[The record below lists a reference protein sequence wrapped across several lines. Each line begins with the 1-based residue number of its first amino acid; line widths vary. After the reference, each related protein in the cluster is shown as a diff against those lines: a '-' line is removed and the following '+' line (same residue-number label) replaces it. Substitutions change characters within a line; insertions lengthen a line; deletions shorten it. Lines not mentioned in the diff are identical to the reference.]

1 MFINRNE
8 RNKEMNNY
16 FDKFNMTRES
26 NIFLAKRDIVDLI
39 WKSCHIEGINITFPE
54 TQRIYNGG
62 NISRLRIDEIQTINN
77 LKHAWNYLLNSLDTE
92 DDINFIKSINS
103 LIGSNLIDRAGEIRI
118 YEVKMGGTSW
128 KPEIPDEN
136 KVKENLAAIKENSV
150 SITDQA
156 ITKMLYL
163 MKTQFFNDGNKRT
176 SMLLANKI
184 LISNGKGIL
193 NVPIEL
199 DVKFGELLINYY
211 ETNDMEKIKRFFY
224 ENCLD
229 GINQDLQKGYVNE
242 ITKNNKIE
250 ENTQSD
256 DDELE
261 L

>member
-1 MFINRNE
+1 
-8 RNKEMNNY
+8 MNNY
-16 FDKFNMTRES
+16 FDKFNMTKES
-26 NIFLAKRDIVDLI
+26 NVLLVKKDIVDLI
-39 WKSCHIEGINITFPE
+39 WKSCHIEGINITFSE

-62 NISRLRIDEIQTINN
+62 NIARLRIDEIQTINN
-77 LKHAWNYLLNSLDTE
+77 LKHAWNYLLNSLDIE

-150 SITDQA
+150 SITDEA

-176 SMLLANKI
+176 SMLLSNKI

-199 DVKFGELLINYY
+199 DVEFGALLINYY

-224 ENCLD
+224 DNCLD
-229 GINQDLQKGYVNE
+229 GIN
-242 ITKNNKIE
+242 
-250 ENTQSD
+250 
-256 DDELE
+256 
-261 L
+261 

>member
-1 MFINRNE
+1 
-8 RNKEMNNY
+8 MNNY
-16 FDKFNMTRES
+16 FDRFNMIKES
-26 NIFLAKRDIVDLI
+26 NIFLAKRNIIDLI
-39 WKSCHIEGINITFPE
+39 WKSCHIEGINITFSE

-62 NISRLRIDEIQTINN
+62 NIARLRIDEIQTINN
-77 LKHAWNYLLNSLDTE
+77 LKHAWNYLLNSLDIE

-118 YEVKMGGTSW
+118 YEVKMGGTNW

-136 KVKENLAAIKENSV
+136 KVKENLTTIKENSV
-150 SITDQA
+150 SITDEA

-176 SMLLANKI
+176 SILLANKI

-199 DVKFGELLINYY
+199 DIKFEELLINYY

-224 ENCLD
+224 DNCLD
-229 GINQDLQKGYVNE
+229 GIN
-242 ITKNNKIE
+242 
-250 ENTQSD
+250 
-256 DDELE
+256 
-261 L
+261 

>member
-1 MFINRNE
+1 
-8 RNKEMNNY
+8 MNNY
-16 FDKFNMTRES
+16 FDKFNMIKES
-26 NIFLAKRDIVDLI
+26 NIFLAKRNIIDLI
-39 WKSCHIEGINITFPE
+39 WKSCHIEGINITFSE

-62 NISRLRIDEIQTINN
+62 NIARLRIDEIQTINN
-77 LKHAWNYLLNSLDTE
+77 LKHAWNYLLNSLDIE

-118 YEVKMGGTSW
+118 YEVKMGGTNW

-136 KVKENLAAIKENSV
+136 KVKENLTTIKENSV
-150 SITDQA
+150 SITDEA

-176 SMLLANKI
+176 SILLANKI

-199 DVKFGELLINYY
+199 DIKFEELLINYY

-224 ENCLD
+224 DNCLD
-229 GINQDLQKGYVNE
+229 GIN
-242 ITKNNKIE
+242 
-250 ENTQSD
+250 
-256 DDELE
+256 
-261 L
+261 

>member
-1 MFINRNE
+1 
-8 RNKEMNNY
+8 MNNY
-16 FDKFNMTRES
+16 FDRFNMIKES
-26 NIFLAKRDIVDLI
+26 NIFLAKKNIIDLI
-39 WKSCHIEGINITFPE
+39 WKSCHIEGINITFSE

-62 NISRLRIDEIQTINN
+62 NIARLRVDEIQTINN
-77 LKHAWNYLLNSLDTE
+77 LKHAWNYLLNSLDNT

-118 YEVKMGGTSW
+118 YEVKMGGTNW

-136 KVKENLAAIKENSV
+136 KVKENLVAIKENSV
-150 SITDQA
+150 SITDEA

-193 NVPIEL
+193 SVPIEL
-199 DVKFGELLINYY
+199 DVEFGELLINYY

-224 ENCLD
+224 DNCLD
-229 GINQDLQKGYVNE
+229 GI
-242 ITKNNKIE
+242 
-250 ENTQSD
+250 S
-256 DDELE
+256 
-261 L
+261 

>member
-1 MFINRNE
+1 
-8 RNKEMNNY
+8 MNNY

-128 KPEIPDEN
+128 KAEIPDEN

-150 SITDQA
+150 SITDEA